1 MRATVSTFA
10 ASSANRGLCMRK
22 FLVAFLLAGCLVL
35 AGGSPAL
42 AKQPYPLNY
51 HSFDLSGGTTNGV
64 AHAGGGL
71 SISSSPAGTFTYT
84 DPYAGFDPI
93 QQTVVDG
100 SGVYD
105 YGTWTSPTYTLSFPL
120 DELVSSWDAQ
130 TPVGT
135 CRSPTVAR
143 LGAARLRRRGW
154 WATGATRLRPAT
166 INTCTTTIRT

>member
-100 SGVYD
+100 SGGYD

-135 CRSPTVAR
+135 WVPSEVRPLIEDGNGVHWAKWYL
-143 LGAARLRRRGW
+143 LGRW
-154 WATGATRLRPAT
+154 TSSDSDFH
-166 INTCTTTIRT
+166 